1 MIEKI
6 KIPAIAGGITFVLF
20 FIINIIV
27 GNGFFTI
34 FLRALISS
42 AIVFGMIMGLIFLYE
57 KYLTSEM
64 QMSDMDNKS
73 EDQNVDI
80 LLDDEE
86 GEEASEVKDNI
97 NNNEETQFSFD
108 SNFESTGDL
117 DNVEV
122 PITAKEE
129 LVNKK
134 TDMGNDN
141 FSDDFIKN
149 DSTGE
154 LNLDDISANIG
165 KSDDNYS
172 FDGDDTNSYNNE
184 ESSEQPID
192 YSEYKGKGDG
202 KTLKDKIGFDVSYDD
217 VAKAIRTKFK
227 EE

>member
-1 MIEKI
+1 
-6 KIPAIAGGITFVLF
+6 
-20 FIINIIV
+20 
-27 GNGFFTI
+27 
-34 FLRALISS
+34 
-42 AIVFGMIMGLIFLYE
+42 
-57 KYLTSEM
+57 
-64 QMSDMDNKS
+64 
-73 EDQNVDI
+73 
-80 LLDDEE
+80 
-86 GEEASEVKDNI
+86 
-97 NNNEETQFSFD
+97 
-108 SNFESTGDL
+108 
-117 DNVEV
+117 
-122 PITAKEE
+122 
-129 LVNKK
+129 VNKK